1 MMPGEPF
8 TNQADAACFDGVVP
22 AAISRSCYGMRK
34 PAISAK
40 RSHQTTAAV
49 IDIFF
54 IGIVLK
60 VLACP
65 CMQLLT

>member
-1 MMPGEPF
+1 
-8 TNQADAACFDGVVP
+8 
-22 AAISRSCYGMRK
+22 MRK

-40 RSHQTTAAV
+40 CSHQTTAAF

-65 CMQLLT
+65 CMQRLTQGGMMLIEKGPL